1 MSSRPAPPTA
11 APRLKRTLT
20 LWDLILY
27 GVIVIQ
33 PVAPMSI
40 FGVLSDRGR
49 GHVVTAILIAM
60 VAMLFTAISYGRMAR
75 AYPSAGS
82 AFTYVAQEINP
93 AMGYVTGW
101 SMVMDYMLNPL
112 ICTVWCAGLA
122 NQFAPGVPAW
132 IWKIFFAVVFTLLN
146 LGGIKTSARINAGMA
161 ALMGM
166 VVVAIVIAAAR
177 FIFGAPRDASYFT
190 RPFYDPQ
197 TFSLSGLFGCTS
209 IAVLTYIGFDGIST
223 LSEEAENPRRNILLA
238 TVMTC
243 LVIGILSALEVYL
256 AQLIWPASQPFPD
269 VNNAYSSV
277 AGRAWKPLFPI
288 VGFTL
293 LLANFGS
300 GFGAQIGAARLL
312 YGMGRSNALPKSFFG
327 AVDPKHHVPRNN
339 VILVGVVALLG
350 AFLLEIVAGYRT
362 YQLGS
367 SSLTWATFVKIMNGG
382 EAYGLGAEM
391 LNFGA
396 LIAFMGVNLAAFLRY
411 DARDMNKPLAKY
423 VGPWLTIFVILLYL
437 VMTRQWGSFPIVA
450 HWIALLTPLVW
461 IAGATT
467 LVVLALVAPPMA
479 GFVICFF
486 LWWNLSWP
494 AKIVGGIWM
503 VAGIA
508 FGAWKTRGFRGDL
521 VNFELPAEE

>member
-1 MSSRPAPPTA
+1 MSSGTTSSA
-11 APRLKRTLT
+11 APRLKRSLT

-60 VAMLFTAISYGRMAR
+60 AAMLFTAISYGRMAR

-82 AFTYVAQEINP
+82 AFTYVAQEVNP

-146 LGGIKTSARINAGMA
+146 LGGIKTSARINVGMA

-177 FIFGAPRDASYFT
+177 FIFGAPHDASYFT

-197 TFSLSGLFGCTS
+197 TFSFTGLFGCTS

-256 AQLIWPASQPFPD
+256 AQLIWPASEPFPD

-327 AVDPKHHVPRNN
+327 AVDAKHHIPRNN
-339 VILVGVVALLG
+339 VILVGVVAVLG

-362 YQLGS
+362 YSLGS
-367 SSLTWATFVKIMNGG
+367 SALTWATFVKIMNGG

-396 LIAFMGVNLAAFLRY
+396 LIAFMGVNIAAFLRY
-411 DARDMNKPLAKY
+411 Y
-423 VGPWLTIFVILLYL
+423 VRGQEKKLSNLVPPIL
-437 VMTRQWGSFPIVA
+437 
-450 HWIALLTPLVW
+450 
-461 IAGATT
+461 
-467 LVVLALVAPPMA
+467 
-479 GFVICFF
+479 GFVICLL
-486 LWWNLSWP
+486 LWLNLSAP

-503 VAGIA
+503 AAGIA

-521 VNFELPAEE
+521 VNFDLPPEE